1 MVKYK
6 LKDFARWAK
15 KSRIA
20 DWKLCTVFLY
30 GYSKNE
36 IDNLEDSELESLR
49 IFGKELLRMTSAELE
64 QKAKQGFLI
73 KLEELN

>member
-49 IFGKELLRMTSAELE
+49 IFGKELLSNDICRVRTKS
-64 QKAKQGFLI
+64 KARIF
-73 KLEELN
+73 N